1 MYRGADIGVLLASA
15 GVDGVVVCIAQ
26 KAADIRSFQSV
37 KAGQNIGTV
46 FSDPDDSNR
55 TTLHFEI
62 RNERQ
67 KLNPSQWVR

>member
-1 MYRGADIGVLLASA
+1 MIRHGRYISIYANLSA
-15 GVDGVVVCIAQ
+15 VTVKQGD
-26 KAADIRSFQSV
+26 SV
-37 KAGQNIGTV
+37 KTGQNIGTV